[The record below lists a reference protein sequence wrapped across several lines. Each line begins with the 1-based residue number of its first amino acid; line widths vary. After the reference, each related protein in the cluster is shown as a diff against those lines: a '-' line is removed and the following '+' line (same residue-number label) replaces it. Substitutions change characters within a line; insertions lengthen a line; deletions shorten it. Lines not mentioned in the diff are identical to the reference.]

1 MRNPFRLLLVLLIAG
16 LLAACDNNPYPRE
29 LAATNTLFTAFNERS
44 PRHLDPTASY
54 WNNET
59 PFT

>member
-1 MRNPFRLLLVLLIAG
+1 VTLHRFWILLSIALALV
-16 LLAACDNNPYPRE
+16 ACDNNPYPRE

-54 WNNET
+54 WRNET